1 MKGND
6 DKCHVLLSRDET
18 VQVNI
23 GTVCIN
29 SSKCEKLLHIK
40 IDCKLSLDD
49 HTGNIRKNTGAK
61 LNALTRVVQYMNTEK
76 SVSL

>member
-29 SSKCEKLLHIK
+29 SSKREKLLHIK
-40 IDCKLSLDD
+40 IDYKLSLDD

-61 LNALTRVVQYMNTEK
+61 LNALTKVQYMNTEK

>member
-6 DKCHVLLSRDET
+6 DKYHVLLSRDET

-23 GTVCIN
+23 GTACIN

-40 IDCKLSLDD
+40 IDCKLSLD
-49 HTGNIRKNTGAK
+49 HTRNIQQKYLHKQN
-61 LNALTRVVQYMNTEK
+61 
-76 SVSL
+76 